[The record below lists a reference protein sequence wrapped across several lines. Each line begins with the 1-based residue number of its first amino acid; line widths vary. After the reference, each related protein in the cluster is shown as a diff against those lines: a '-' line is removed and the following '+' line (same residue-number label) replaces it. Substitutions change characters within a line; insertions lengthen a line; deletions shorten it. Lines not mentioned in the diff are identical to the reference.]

1 MGSSMLLLELLRILQ
16 QVVYV
21 LVQLCGGIGVDPR
34 ILDPCF
40 ESLLEGKV
48 QRHVLFVASME
59 CRRLIFEEE
68 IVRLK

>member
-1 MGSSMLLLELLRILQ
+1 M
-16 QVVYV
+16 
-21 LVQLCGGIGVDPR
+21 DPS

-59 CRRLIFEEE
+59 CRRLVFEGE
-68 IVRLK
+68 IVRMKYKSHIE